1 MAATQAL
8 TSHSSF
14 RRDLCFFGCALLGAV
29 WVQWHC
35 EAWGPQGTLFCC
47 LAPQAL
53 PLLPRRSTLGR
64 RSVLSAVSILVA
76 LLIAGQA
83 VTIYYVYQQ
92 SGQISK
98 LTKTSQSLKLESLQ
112 RRMPTSQ

>member
-1 MAATQAL
+1 M
-8 TSHSSF
+8 F
-14 RRDLCFFGCALLGAV
+14 
-29 WVQWHC
+29 W
-35 EAWGPQGTLFCC
+35 C

-53 PLLPRRSTLGR
+53 PLLSRRSSLGR
-64 RSVLSAVSILVA
+64 RTTLSAVSILVA

-83 VTIYYVYQQ
+83 VTVYYVYQQ

-98 LTKTSQSLKLESLQ
+98 LTKTSQSLKLQSLQ